1 MNKTIFRK
9 NFMLFLVVF
18 LLAAC
23 SKENVIEEGDVL
35 TQDETIKN
43 EENNDEESFFE
54 EEELDISEAIIGEW
68 YVISGEYGNQVI
80 SFNKD
85 GTYIEVVDVVEK
97 AETSK
102 GTYEIKNGKLF
113 IHSKYGNEEMDVNIY
128 NNVLCLSSLGFLY
141 CRMDELFDPRCK
153 EFNNLEG
160 YYKDDENHYY
170 HFKDNGELIVN
181 GDSMYS
187 YVANKEVFLA
197 VIPSGASTG
206 MIEGT
211 IVQDLNGNKNLK
223 RYIPQYDEPYGQ
235 IEMSLMEISEE
246 EYCRVVGEEDDFHIL
261 LVTADALKA
270 RKLPSTK
277 AEKVQLFFRGRLIVE
292 DHHFETIE
300 AEGYKWYKVGY
311 CYIADKDG
319 EWVKVLK

>member
-23 SKENVIEEGDVL
+23 SKENVIEDGDVL

-235 IEMSLMEISEE
+235 IEMPLMEISEE
-246 EYCRVVGEEDDFHIL
+246 EYCRVVGEENDFHIL
-261 LVTADALKA
+261 LVTADALKV

>member
-18 LLAAC
+18 LLVAC

-246 EYCRVVGEEDDFHIL
+246 EYCRVVGEENDFHIL
-261 LVTADALKA
+261 LVTADALKV

>member
-43 EENNDEESFFE
+43 EENNDEEIFF

-246 EYCRVVGEEDDFHIL
+246 EYCRVVGEENDFHII
-261 LVTADALKA
+261 LVTADALKV

>member
-197 VIPSGASTG
+197 VIPSGASAG

-246 EYCRVVGEEDDFHIL
+246 EYCRVVGEENDFHIL
-261 LVTADALKA
+261 LVTADALKV

-292 DHHFETIE
+292 DHRFETIE

>member
-1 MNKTIFRK
+1 
-9 NFMLFLVVF
+9 MLFLVVF

-43 EENNDEESFFE
+43 EENNDEESFF

-246 EYCRVVGEEDDFHIL
+246 EYCRVVGEENDFHII
-261 LVTADALKA
+261 LVTADALKV

>member
-43 EENNDEESFFE
+43 EENTDEESFFE

-246 EYCRVVGEEDDFHIL
+246 EYCRVVGEENDFHIL
-261 LVTADALKA
+261 LVTADALKV

>member
-23 SKENVIEEGDVL
+23 SKENVIEDGDVL

-206 MIEGT
+206 MIKGT

-235 IEMSLMEISEE
+235 IEMPLMEISEE
-246 EYCRVVGEEDDFHIL
+246 EYCRVVGEENDFHIL
-261 LVTADALKA
+261 LVTADALKV

>member
-1 MNKTIFRK
+1 
-9 NFMLFLVVF
+9 MLFLVVF

-43 EENNDEESFFE
+43 EENTDEESFFE

-246 EYCRVVGEEDDFHIL
+246 EYCRVVGEENDFHIL
-261 LVTADALKA
+261 LVTADALKV

>member
-23 SKENVIEEGDVL
+23 SKENVIEDGDVL

-128 NNVLCLSSLGFLY
+128 NNVLCLSSLGLLY

-246 EYCRVVGEEDDFHIL
+246 EYCRVVGEENDFHIL
-261 LVTADALKA
+261 LVTADALKV

>member
-246 EYCRVVGEEDDFHIL
+246 EYCRVVGEENDFHIL
-261 LVTADALKA
+261 LVTADALKV

>member
-23 SKENVIEEGDVL
+23 SKENVIEDGDVL

-246 EYCRVVGEEDDFHIL
+246 EYCRVVGEENDFHIL
-261 LVTADALKA
+261 LVTADALKV

>member
-23 SKENVIEEGDVL
+23 SKENVIEECDVL

-43 EENNDEESFFE
+43 EENNDEESFF

-246 EYCRVVGEEDDFHIL
+246 EYCRVVGEENDFHII
-261 LVTADALKA
+261 LVTADALKV

>member
-43 EENNDEESFFE
+43 EENNDEESFF

-246 EYCRVVGEEDDFHIL
+246 EYCRVVGEENDFHIL
-261 LVTADALKA
+261 LVTADALKV

>member
-1 MNKTIFRK
+1 
-9 NFMLFLVVF
+9 MLFLVVF

-43 EENNDEESFFE
+43 EENNDEESFF

-170 HFKDNGELIVN
+170 HFKDNSELIVN

-246 EYCRVVGEEDDFHIL
+246 EYCRVVGEENDFHIL
-261 LVTADALKA
+261 LVTADALKV

>member
-85 GTYIEVVDVVEK
+85 GTYIKVVDVVEK

-246 EYCRVVGEEDDFHIL
+246 EYCRVVGEENDFHIL
-261 LVTADALKA
+261 LVTADALKV

>member
-43 EENNDEESFFE
+43 EENNDEESFF

-246 EYCRVVGEEDDFHIL
+246 EYCRVVGEENDFHII
-261 LVTADALKA
+261 LVTADALKV

>member
-23 SKENVIEEGDVL
+23 SKENVIEDGDVL
-35 TQDETIKN
+35 TQYETIKN

-246 EYCRVVGEEDDFHIL
+246 EYCRVVGEENDFHIL
-261 LVTADALKA
+261 LVTADALKV

>member
-1 MNKTIFRK
+1 
-9 NFMLFLVVF
+9 MLFLVVF

-43 EENNDEESFFE
+43 EENNDEESFF

-246 EYCRVVGEEDDFHIL
+246 EYCRVVGEENDFHIL
-261 LVTADALKA
+261 LVTADALKV

>member
-1 MNKTIFRK
+1 
-9 NFMLFLVVF
+9 MLFLVVF

-43 EENNDEESFFE
+43 EENTDEESFFE

-246 EYCRVVGEEDDFHIL
+246 EYCRVVGEENDFHIL
-261 LVTADALKA
+261 LVTADALKV

-277 AEKVQLFFRGRLIVE
+277 AEKVQLFFRGCLIVE